1 MNQSYFIKGFPDYRL
16 VRLSESKFCVLS
28 NKKGYWEEVGCEHH
42 HDGHIH
48 VCLASGDIRRY
59 TYVHILVA
67 EMFVP
72 NPEEKPIVHH
82 IDGNPTNNDPANL
95 MFVTRSQHRSIHN
108 EGEKN
113 PMYSKQHT
121 EEARRKMSES
131 HKGLLVGEKNP
142 MYGRHHSEETCRKMS
157 ESHKGKGFRAV
168 EQWSKDGKTLIARYS
183 SIDEASRVTG
193 ISKGNICSCC
203 KDKLKSA
210 GGYRWKY
217 AKE

>member
-131 HKGLLVGEKNP
+131 HKG
-142 MYGRHHSEETCRKMS
+142 
-157 ESHKGKGFRAV
+157 KGFRAV